1 MSSPYHHLRLS
12 DAERAD
18 AMAALGHAFGEGRFS
33 LEEYDNRCKAVAAA
47 DFRSDLLPLFED
59 IPQNPGQTLGP
70 DAAAAGSTGTDP
82 YSDTPGEMV
91 VYTAKEIMQTRR
103 SGRRMRT
110 GAFLLGSTGALAGT
124 MVLGTAGL
132 ELLASVCFLLIPTL
146 FILLY
151 IMKVGPDDW
160 YTPSLRALERNRRDL
175 VRAKQLEI
183 EASQAYEQ
191 AQRKLER
198 KAQIDRLTGDALNVA
213 QQTVNRF
220 KPRD

>member
-1 MSSPYHHLRLS
+1 MSSPHNHLRLS

-59 IPQNPGQTLGP
+59 IPQNPGQTLPPG
-70 DAAAAGSTGTDP
+70 AAPGMQTEI
-82 YSDTPGEMV
+82 PGEMV

-103 SGRRMRT
+103 AGRRMRT

-124 MVLGTAGL
+124 MVLGGLGAEILAG
-132 ELLASVCFLLIPTL
+132 VCFLLIPTL
-146 FILLY
+146 FVLLY
-151 IMKVGPDDW
+151 VMKVGPDEW
-160 YTPSLRALERNRRDL
+160 HTPSLRQLERNRREL

-198 KAQIDRLTGDALNVA
+198 KAQIDRLTDDALNMA
-213 QQTVNRF
+213 QQTMNRF